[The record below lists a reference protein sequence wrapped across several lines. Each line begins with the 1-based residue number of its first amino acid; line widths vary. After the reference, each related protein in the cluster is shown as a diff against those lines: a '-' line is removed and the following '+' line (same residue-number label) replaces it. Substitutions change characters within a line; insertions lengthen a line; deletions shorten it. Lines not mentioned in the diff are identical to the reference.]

1 MKRSLIRKLGSTRGE
16 SLVEV
21 LVSMLIT
28 ALSVALLATMIN
40 TSVNLTR
47 RSEEKLQEYYL
58 QNTVLD
64 QQTSSGTPLE
74 FSVAMKDKDGVNVCD
89 DFHVVYFENDVIG
102 KYPVISYKIK

>member
-1 MKRSLIRKLGSTRGE
+1 MKRYLIRKLGSTRGE

-28 ALSVALLATMIN
+28 ALSVGLLATMIN

-58 QNTVLD
+58 QNTALD
-64 QQTSSGTPLE
+64 QQTSAGSSSDAT
-74 FSVAMKDKDGVNVCD
+74 VTMTVKDGEKVCD
-89 DFHVVYFENDVIG
+89 FSVVYFENDVIG
-102 KYPVISYKIK
+102 KYPVISYKKK

>member
-47 RSEEKLQEYYL
+47 LSEETLQEYYRK
-58 QNTVLD
+58 NTALD
-64 QQTSSGTPLE
+64 QHSGDSSEATVTMTTVTGGE
-74 FSVAMKDKDGVNVCD
+74 KVRDFSIVC
-89 DFHVVYFENDVIG
+89 FENDVIG
-102 KYPVISYKIK
+102 NYPVISYKEK

>member
-58 QNTVLD
+58 QNNVLD
-64 QQTSSGTPLE
+64 QQTPAATPQE
-74 FSVAMKDKDGVNVCD
+74 FTVAMKDKDNNKVY
-89 DFHVVYFENDVIG
+89 DFPVIYFENDVIG
-102 KYPVISYKIK
+102 KYPVISYKEK